1 MSDIIISDN
10 YTRAY
15 SLDKKI
21 KANAQILQ
29 DTIFELGK
37 SLLEMR
43 DGKLYKE
50 LGYQNFAEYCENEV
64 GMKRTQAY
72 TYITIADNLSE
83 DFVQSTEQ
91 IGTQKLYLL
100 SRLDEVTRN
109 EIVKN
114 TDVSGTSVR
123 ELKEKISDLKK
134 ANERLM
140 TKISEEQAKSQ
151 KLEESESRAY
161 GKVSILE
168 TDNEFYRGK
177 ISQLESEIKNKND
190 SISTLESTIDE
201 LENRPI
207 EVAISETESHEIEN
221 LKDAMKRVDLDWSQK
236 YSELQEET
244 TKEVIENNR
253 KHNAEIEKLKAEY
266 ENKLKSV
273 PTETVTDTKEIF
285 KAYFSNATDSLNRL
299 MDFIENHSEDNNIP
313 FYLSKADGII
323 DIFNKR
329 RNLLSGKEE

>member
-1 MSDIIISDN
+1 MNNELSAD
-10 YTRAY
+10 Y
-15 SLDKKI
+15 I
-21 KANAQILQ
+21 KAKNLDRQIKISAQLTQ
-29 DTIFELGK
+29 Q
-37 SLLEMR
+37 SLYDMCMGFKEMR
-43 DGKLYKE
+43 DSKLYKE
-50 LGYQNFAEYCENEV
+50 LGYSDFGTYCEQET
-64 GMKRTQAY
+64 GIKRSNVY
-72 TYITIADNLSE
+72 NYISIVEKLPH
-83 DFVQSTEQ
+83 DFVQSIGQ
-91 IGTQKLYLL
+91 IGMTKLTLL
-100 SRLDEVTRN
+100 TTIPDDQRT
-109 EIVKN
+109 EIVKT
-114 TDVSGTSVR
+114 TDLESTSVR

-140 TKISEEQAKSQ
+140 TKISEERAKSQ

-177 ISQLESEIKNKND
+177 ISQLESEIKDKND

-266 ENKLKSV
+266 ESKLKSV
-273 PTETVTDTKEIF
+273 PVESVTDTKEIF

-329 RNLLSGKEE
+329 RNLLSEKEQ

>member
-1 MSDIIISDN
+1 MNNELSAD
-10 YTRAY
+10 Y
-15 SLDKKI
+15 I
-21 KANAQILQ
+21 KAKNLDRQIKISAQLTQ
-29 DTIFELGK
+29 Q
-37 SLLEMR
+37 SLYDMCMGFKEMR
-43 DGKLYKE
+43 DSKLYKE
-50 LGYQNFAEYCENEV
+50 LGYSDFGEYCEQETGFSKMNV
-64 GMKRTQAY
+64 YR
-72 TYITIADNLSE
+72 YISIAENLSNE
-83 DFVQSTEQ
+83 FVTSMLQ
-91 IGTQKLYLL
+91 IGTTKLALL
-100 SRLDEVTRN
+100 AKLDEPQREELQQTTN
-109 EIVKN
+109 LE
-114 TDVSGTSVR
+114 STSVR
-123 ELKEKISDLKK
+123 ELKEKIADLKK

-140 TKISEEQAKSQ
+140 TKISEERAKSQ

-177 ISQLESEIKNKND
+177 ISQLESEIKDKND

-266 ENKLKSV
+266 ESKLKSV
-273 PTETVTDTKEIF
+273 PVESVTDTKEIF

-329 RNLLSGKEE
+329 RNLLSEKEQ

>member
-1 MSDIIISDN
+1 MNNELSAD
-10 YTRAY
+10 Y
-15 SLDKKI
+15 I
-21 KANAQILQ
+21 KAKNLDRQIKISAQLTQ
-29 DTIFELGK
+29 Q
-37 SLLEMR
+37 SLYDMCMGFKEMR
-43 DGKLYKE
+43 DSKLYKE
-50 LGYQNFAEYCENEV
+50 LGYSDFGTYCEQETGFARRNV
-64 GMKRTQAY
+64 Y
-72 TYITIADNLSE
+72 NYIEILEKLPTEFVQTSAQIGASKLLLLTKLSE
-83 DFVQSTEQ
+83 EERTEL
-91 IGTQKLYLL
+91 TETTNLE
-100 SRLDEVTRN
+100 S
-109 EIVKN
+109 
-114 TDVSGTSVR
+114 TSVR
-123 ELKEKISDLKK
+123 ELKEKIADLKK

-140 TKISEEQAKSQ
+140 TKISEERAKSQ

-161 GKVSILE
+161 GK
-168 TDNEFYRGK
+168 
-177 ISQLESEIKNKND
+177 ISQLESEIKDKND

-266 ENKLKSV
+266 ESKLKSV
-273 PTETVTDTKEIF
+273 PVESVTDTKEIF

-329 RNLLSGKEE
+329 RNLLSEKEQ

>member
-1 MSDIIISDN
+1 MNNELSAD
-10 YTRAY
+10 Y
-15 SLDKKI
+15 I
-21 KANAQILQ
+21 KAKNLDRQIKISAQLTQ
-29 DTIFELGK
+29 Q
-37 SLLEMR
+37 SLYDMCMGFKEMR
-43 DGKLYKE
+43 DSKLYKE
-50 LGYQNFAEYCENEV
+50 LGYSDFGEYCEQETGFSKMNV
-64 GMKRTQAY
+64 YR
-72 TYITIADNLSE
+72 YISIAENLSNE
-83 DFVQSTEQ
+83 FVTSMLQ
-91 IGTQKLYLL
+91 IGTTKLALL
-100 SRLDEVTRN
+100 AKLDEPQREELQQTTN
-109 EIVKN
+109 LE
-114 TDVSGTSVR
+114 STSVR

-177 ISQLESEIKNKND
+177 ISQLESEIKDKND
-190 SISTLESTIDE
+190 NISTLESTIDE

-207 EVAISETESHEIEN
+207 EIAVAENDSHEIEN
-221 LKDAMKRVDLDWSQK
+221 LKAEMKRADLDWSQK
-236 YSELQEET
+236 YSKLQEENT
-244 TKEVIENNR
+244 V
-253 KHNAEIEKLKAEY
+253 EIEKLRSEY

-273 PTETVTDTKEIF
+273 PVESVTDTKEIF

-299 MDFIENHSEDNNIP
+299 MDFIENHSDDNNLP

-329 RNLLSGKEE
+329 RNLLSEKEH

>member
-64 GMKRTQAY
+64 GIKKSQAY
-72 TYITIADNLSE
+72 NYITIVDRLSE
-83 DFVQSTEQ
+83 DFVHSSGQ
-91 IGTQKLYLL
+91 IGVKKLYLL
-100 SRLDEVTRN
+100 SQLDEVTRN
-109 EIVKN
+109 EIIQN
-114 TDVSGTSVR
+114 TDVSGTSVKELEKQIR
-123 ELKEKISDLKK
+123 ELKGENDKLRQAEEKYI
-134 ANERLM
+134 
-140 TKISEEQAKSQ
+140 EEV
-151 KLEESESRAY
+151 
-161 GKVSILE
+161 GKVKKELADAEEENNLLSGQI
-168 TDNEFYRGK
+168 Y
-177 ISQLESEIKNKND
+177 
-190 SISTLESTIDE
+190 E
-201 LENRPI
+201 LENQPRDVVIATEESREIRNMEKAMEKLNI
-207 EVAISETESHEIEN
+207 EFSERYDKLQDENEKYVRNINKQHTEE
-221 LKDAMKRVDLDWSQK
+221 LKRI
-236 YSELQEET
+236 QEE
-244 TKEVIENNR
+244 
-253 KHNAEIEKLKAEY
+253 HNAELAAVRSEY
-266 ENKLKSV
+266 DQKITDIQEQQTSG
-273 PTETVTDTKEIF
+273 TADTKEIF

-323 DIFNKR
+323 NIFNKR
-329 RNLLSGKEE
+329 RNLLSEKEQ

>member
-1 MSDIIISDN
+1 MSEIIISDT
-10 YTRAY
+10 YTKAY

-21 KANAQILQ
+21 KANAQVAQ
-29 DTIFELGK
+29 E
-37 SLLEMR
+37 SLYEVCRGLKEMR
-43 DGKLYKE
+43 DDKLYKE
-50 LGYQNFAEYCENEV
+50 LGYQNFEEYTKSELEID
-64 GMKRTQAY
+64 RRQAY
-72 TYITIADNLSE
+72 RYINIAEKLTS
-83 DFVQSTEQ
+83 DFVTSMSQ
-91 IGTQKLYLL
+91 IGTTKLALL
-100 SRLDEVTRN
+100 AKLDEPQREELQQTTN
-109 EIVKN
+109 LE
-114 TDVSGTSVR
+114 STSVR
-123 ELKEKISDLKK
+123 ELEEKISDLKK

-140 TKISEEQAKSQ
+140 TKISEERAKSQ

-177 ISQLESEIKNKND
+177 ISQLESEIKDKDDN
-190 SISTLESTIDE
+190 ISTLESTIDE

-207 EVAISETESHEIEN
+207 EIAVAENDSHEIEN
-221 LKDAMKRVDLDWSQK
+221 LKAEMKRADLDWSQK

-273 PTETVTDTKEIF
+273 PVESVTDTKEIF
-285 KAYFSNATDSLNRL
+285 KAYLSNATDSLNRL
-299 MDFIENHSEDNNIP
+299 MDFIENHSEDNNLP

-323 DIFNKR
+323 DIFNARK
-329 RNLLSGKEE
+329 NLMSGNK